1 MDNVAAV
8 VLAAGQ
14 GKRMHSSIPKVL
26 HRIAGAPL
34 VRHVLDAVEEAGIK
48 EIIVVIGQGAEMVRE
63 TLGTDYTYALQEKQ
77 LGTGDAVLK
86 ALPYLSAD
94 CRDVLVVCGDTPL
107 LTADTLVKVIRA
119 QHNTGSAAAVLT
131 SIFDDPK
138 GYGRIIRDQDGFVDA
153 IIEDCDATAEQ
164 KEIKEINTGTYAFTK
179 KALEDTIH
187 RLNPDNKQGEYY
199 LTDCIHLLRQD
210 GQLVTAVVAPAQET
224 KGINDRSQLAVAE
237 KLLRQRECRRLM
249 EAGVTILDPAT
260 TYIDKGVRVG
270 RDTVIYPFTFLEGKT
285 EVGPRCT
292 IGPGSRLID
301 ARIGEGVTL
310 QYSVV
315 VETTIGD
322 HCQIGPYAYLRPGN
336 KLAAHVKVGDF
347 VELKKATVG
356 SGSKIPHLSYV
367 GDTIVG
373 EGVNIGAGTITC
385 NYDGVK
391 KYQTVIEDG
400 VFVGSNT
407 NLVAPVRVGKDAV
420 IGAGST
426 ITKDVP
432 AGSLA
437 LERNKQTIIA
447 GWKEKKKR
455 KGD

>member
-1 MDNVAAV
+1 MDKVGAV

-14 GKRMHSSIPKVL
+14 GKRMRSDIPKVL
-26 HRIAGAPL
+26 HCVAGAPL

-63 TLGTDYTYALQEKQ
+63 TLGNEYTYALQEKQ

-94 CRDVLVVCGDTPL
+94 CQDVLVVCGDTPL
-107 LTADTLVKVIRA
+107 LTADTLVKVIRE
-119 QHNTGSAAAVLT
+119 QQNTGSAATVLT
-131 SIFDDPK
+131 SIFEDPK
-138 GYGRIIRDQDGFVDA
+138 GYGRIIRGKDGFVDA

-199 LTDCIHLLRQD
+199 LTDCIHLLRED
-210 GQLVTAVVAPAQET
+210 GQQVTAVVAPVQET
-224 KGINDRSQLAVAE
+224 KGINDRAQLAAAE
-237 KLLRQRECRRLM
+237 KLLRQRECQRLM
-249 EAGVTILDPAT
+249 DSGVTILDPAT

-270 RDTVIYPFTFLEGKT
+270 RDTVIYPFTFLEGRT

-292 IGPGSRLID
+292 IGPGARLID
-301 ARIGEGVTL
+301 ARLGEGVVV
-310 QYSVV
+310 QFSVV
-315 VETTIGD
+315 VETTIGE

-336 KLAAHVKVGDF
+336 KLADHVKVGDF

-356 SGSKIPHLSYV
+356 SGSKIPHLSYI
-367 GDTIVG
+367 GDTIIG

-391 KYQTVIEDG
+391 KYQTVIEDR

-407 NLVAPVRVGKDAV
+407 NLVAPLRVGKDAV

-437 LERNKQTIIA
+437 IERSKQTVIA
-447 GWKEKKKR
+447 DWKEKKKR